1 MDVCGD
7 CWIGEPM
14 LKKKEKKIS
23 FDMIRIVN
31 FDGINN
37 IYALNQYLEV
47 YFNFQIDF
55 SKIMDKKTYV
65 VYSILF

>member
-14 LKKKEKKIS
+14 LKQKEKKIS
-23 FDMIRIVN
+23 FDMIRMVN

-37 IYALNQYLEV
+37 INAL
-47 YFNFQIDF
+47 
-55 SKIMDKKTYV
+55 K
-65 VYSILF
+65 SILGSLF